1 MNVDVWCMP
10 HHDGEGMVGFGK
22 AERPPVSGKSSLPHP
37 TIESEVTV
45 AFLRLMLNK
54 LFFLF
59 FRRIP
64 TERERERESQVSKL
78 LVGLKTAYQ
87 LRIERFL
94 TSR

>member
-1 MNVDVWCMP
+1 
-10 HHDGEGMVGFGK
+10 MVGFGK
-22 AERPPVSGKSSLPHP
+22 AERPPVSRKSSLPHP

-45 AFLRLMLNK
+45 ASLRLMLNK

-64 TERERERESQVSKL
+64 TERERVRERERESQVHVSQL
-78 LVGLKTAYQ
+78 LVDLITAYQ
-87 LRIERFL
+87 LRMERFL

>member
-1 MNVDVWCMP
+1 
-10 HHDGEGMVGFGK
+10 MVGFGK

-45 AFLRLMLNK
+45 ASLCLMLNK

-64 TERERERESQVSKL
+64 TERERERGSQVSEL
-78 LVGLKTAYQ
+78 LVDLKTAYQ
-87 LRIERFL
+87 LRMERFL